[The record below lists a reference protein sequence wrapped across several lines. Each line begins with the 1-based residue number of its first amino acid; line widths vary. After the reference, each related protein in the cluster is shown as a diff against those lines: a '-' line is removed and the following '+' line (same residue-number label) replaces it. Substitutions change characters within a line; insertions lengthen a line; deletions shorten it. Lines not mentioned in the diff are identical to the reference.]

1 MGGMQNSDSASPQ
14 ETTPVETQEE
24 DRNEPMVVETKETAE
39 KCDAFQNT
47 FDNLLIQ
54 NLSQTLEILRELKL
68 TVLQIQFSVSQVME
82 KQRLQS
88 EKDAPPP
95 PAPVPSKIWSWR
107 PATVAEEVAEN
118 VLETG
123 N

>member
-1 MGGMQNSDSASPQ
+1 MGDMQSSDSASP
-14 ETTPVETQEE
+14 EKTTPVETQEE

-39 KCDAFQNT
+39 ECDAFQNT
-47 FDNLLIQ
+47 FENLLMQ

-68 TVLQIQFSVSQVME
+68 TVLQIQFSVSQVVE
-82 KQRLQS
+82 KQQLHS
-88 EKDAPPP
+88 EKDASPP
-95 PAPVPSKIWSWR
+95 PAPVPSQIWSWR